1 MLTSAGSGAEARAAC
16 WTLDAALCTLGV
28 TLARFDDCVFPYERP
43 FLLSLTDLVIVVRT
57 R

>member
-1 MLTSAGSGAEARAAC
+1 MLTSAGSGVEARTAC
-16 WTLDAALCTLGV
+16 RTLDAAFCTLGV

-43 FLLSLTDLVIVVRT
+43 FLLSLTDVFIVVRT